1 MTVVK
6 PDVKLGN
13 GRELT
18 FNLMKINI
26 NEYRSLFDPAQSPQA
41 GDEVIAKTCDI
52 SAAEIGKLPQPEYKK
67 LLEAFFTKAR
77 SPTEN
82 PT

>member
-18 FNLMKINI
+18 FNLMKITI
-26 NEYRSLFDPAQSPQA
+26 DEYRSLFSPTQPPQA

-52 SAAEIGKLPQPEYKK
+52 SAAEIGKLPQPEYRK
-67 LLEAFFTKAR
+67 LFKAFLEKA
-77 SPTEN
+77 STPLEN